1 MNYVTFTL
9 FPYAENGQ
17 IICSNKLDLIDV
29 LVNCLSDKFMS
40 HTGRVLKNGPNTL
53 YTLYTETSI
62 SLESN
67 DR

>member
-40 HTGRVLKNGPNTL
+40 HTGRMLKMDQIHSTL
-53 YTLYTETSI
+53 CTLR
-62 SLESN
+62 LV
-67 DR
+67 